1 MPRSSRNKSEER
13 VRLFF
18 GFGETQTGQ
27 SQAISG
33 IPPEVPV
40 PKNITCINI
49 PIHNIAKTKKLYYSV
64 EMQEIK
70 LFVFDIDN
78 TITTGDTIWEAMHK
92 ACGTW
97 ESDGKVFLK
106 MYNQGKITFE
116 EFSQLDVKAWGGSS
130 LKKLERIMRKI
141 KIVPGF
147 PKLMKYLHRQGIKT
161 ALVSCS
167 VGQFADYLA
176 KKFGIDYVFANPLV
190 IKDKKI
196 AGKIK
201 IKVAGKQKS
210 QILKKLIKK
219 LKLGKKHLAVCGDS
233 KFDVPMFKH
242 SNHTFIVKNA
252 KYKDEA
258 RYFIDNYY
266 DVLKLLKLNRFGQK

>member
-1 MPRSSRNKSEER
+1 MK
-13 VRLFF
+13 
-18 GFGETQTGQ
+18 
-27 SQAISG
+27 
-33 IPPEVPV
+33 
-40 PKNITCINI
+40 
-49 PIHNIAKTKKLYYSV
+49 
-64 EMQEIK
+64 EIK

-97 ESDGKVFLK
+97 ESAGKVFLQ
-106 MYNQGKITFE
+106 MYNRGEITFE
-116 EFSQLDVKAWGGSS
+116 EFSQLDVKNWQGASQ
-130 LKKLERIMRKI
+130 KKLERIMRKI

-147 PKLMKYLHRQGIKT
+147 QELMKYLHKHDIKT

-176 KKFGIDYVFANPLV
+176 EKFGIDYVFANPLE
-190 IKDKKI
+190 IK
-196 AGKIK
+196 AGKIGGK
-201 IKVAGKQKS
+201 IKLKVKGHQKS
-210 QILKKLIKK
+210 QILKKLIRK

-242 SNHTFIVKNA
+242 SHHTFIVKNA
-252 KYKDEA
+252 KYKNEA

-266 DVLKLLKLNRFGQK
+266 DVLKLLKLNRFGEK

>member
-1 MPRSSRNKSEER
+1 MR
-13 VRLFF
+13 
-18 GFGETQTGQ
+18 
-27 SQAISG
+27 
-33 IPPEVPV
+33 
-40 PKNITCINI
+40 
-49 PIHNIAKTKKLYYSV
+49 
-64 EMQEIK
+64 EIK

-97 ESDGKVFLK
+97 QTHGKIFLQ
-106 MYNQGKITFE
+106 MFNRGEITFE
-116 EFSQLDVKAWGGSS
+116 KFSELDVKAWQGTPV
-130 LKKLERIMRKI
+130 KKLEKVMRKI

-147 PKLMKYLHRQGIKT
+147 ARLMKHLHRRGIKT

-176 KKFGIDYVFANPLV
+176 EKFGIDYVFANPLL

-201 IKVAGKQKS
+201 LKVKGQQKS

-233 KFDVPMFKH
+233 KFDVPMFEH
-242 SNHTFIVKNA
+242 SHHTFIVKNA
-252 KYKDEA
+252 KYKNEA